1 MLFLGRKDPTI
12 LRESNL
18 VIHLVLGCSRECV
31 VIEPLQRQ
39 VRGEDDDGV
48 AERGEKW
55 SPRPLEVPADEDGG
69 GSCIKVTLSTDEGGR
84 GAGFELARDA
94 HGCLRQASCVSE
106 NTIRPTSAAA
116 GRRRCCSAAHS
127 APVENKTATKKRK
140 KQEKEKKS
148 GKSESRSESLCPSP
162 TRLLSPEIAHA
173 RGHHFDP
180 TRSICGPGSC
190 TNRSAGH
197 SPRCSSG
204 LSWMPVARKSEASLG
219 GSRQGPV
226 HNRRRHSVGR
236 RRPCRGDCRAE
247 V

>member
-1 MLFLGRKDPTI
+1 MTTALRNGGKNGAHGRWKC
-12 LRESNL
+12 LRT
-18 VIHLVLGCSRECV
+18 RM
-31 VIEPLQRQ
+31 
-39 VRGEDDDGV
+39 
-48 AERGEKW
+48 
-55 SPRPLEVPADEDGG
+55 GG
-69 GSCIKVTLSTDEGGR
+69 GHGFKSRLVATRADVAQVSSWRGMRTDACAKPRACRRTPSARRARLRDGAAVAPLRPRRRSRTKRLLKKGR
-84 GAGFELARDA
+84 SKKKKRRKEVDRAR
-94 HGCLRQASCVSE
+94 
-106 NTIRPTSAAA
+106 A
-116 GRRRCCSAAHS
+116 GRRDCVRRRLCS
-127 APVENKTATKKRK
+127 
-140 KQEKEKKS
+140 
-148 GKSESRSESLCPSP
+148 
-162 TRLLSPEIAHA
+162 LSPEIAHA

-236 RRPCRGDCRAE
+236 RRPCRGDCRAQ